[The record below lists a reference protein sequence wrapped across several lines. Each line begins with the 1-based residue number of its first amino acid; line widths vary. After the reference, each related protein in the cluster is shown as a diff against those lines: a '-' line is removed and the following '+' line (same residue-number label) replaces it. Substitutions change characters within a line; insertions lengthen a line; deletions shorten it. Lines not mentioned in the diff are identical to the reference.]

1 VKGGIVLSEFNKRF
15 GAPGVVALLA
25 LILAMSGGALAA
37 RDYVGNSS
45 PHSRSKSKH
54 RLKGRRGPRGPRGR
68 QGSQGQQGPQGPSG
82 ESIRGAAGP
91 EGPRGPEGS
100 PWVAGGVLPSGK
112 TESGTWIA
120 GAIGEEVEPGKV
132 EGGTA
137 ISFGIRL
144 VLSPTIHLIGKEQEG
159 IEHAA
164 ECPGSVGLPL
174 ATKGNLCIYTAEDQ
188 GLTLTES
195 FAFVSGALLKFKGMP
210 SKAAAGTWAVTA
222 P

>member
-1 VKGGIVLSEFNKRF
+1 MLSRFNKRF
-15 GAPGVVALLA
+15 GAPGVIAMVAL
-25 LILAMSGGALAA
+25 IFTMSGGAFAA
-37 RDYVGNSS
+37 RDYVGKSS
-45 PHSRSKSKH
+45 SQSRQKPKT
-54 RLKGRRGPRGPRGR
+54 GPRGPRGP
-68 QGSQGQQGPQGPSG
+68 QGPQGLQGPQGPSG
-82 ESIRGAAGP
+82 QSIRGPAGA

-100 PWVAGGVLPSGK
+100 PWVSGGVLPSGK

-120 GAIGEEVEPGKV
+120 AAIGEEIEPGKA

-144 VLSPTIHLIGKEQEG
+144 ALSPTIRLIGKEKEG

-174 ATKGNLCIYTAEDQ
+174 ATKGNLCVYTAEDQ

-195 FAFVSGALLKFKGMP
+195 FAFVGGALLKFKGAP